1 MARLKIY
8 NFFYAFTFI
17 LLLNCGT
24 IPVNMSTQAPKDRV
38 IKFSG
43 LDWIVRTN
51 PTVKKGPGPNLFS
64 DSEEN
69 VWVDDN
75 GKLHLKI
82 TQRDGNWYCAGVFSK
97 NSFGHGKYTFYVN
110 SDVTKLDKNVVAG
123 LFTYYDDSQEIDIEF
138 SKWSLEE
145 NMIGQYAV
153 QPSSKPGNINRFDIP
168 ENAGPTIHSFNWNS
182 NAIYFFSRKNTSS
195 KEEFAQWNYTG
206 ADIPSALTE
215 RLRLNLWLYKGQVP
229 SDLKEQ
235 EIVIDSVKFEKQS

>member
-8 NFFYAFTFI
+8 KIFYAFTFI

-51 PTVKKGPGPNLFS
+51 PTIKKGPGPNLFS

-69 VWVDDN
+69 VWVDNN

-82 TQRDGNWYCAGVFSK
+82 IHREGEWYCAGVYSK
-97 NSFGHGKYTFYVN
+97 KSFGHGKYTFYVN

-168 ENAGPTIHSFNWNS
+168 ENAGPTIHSFDWKS
-182 NAIYFFSRKNTSS
+182 NAIHFFSGKNTAN
-195 KEEFAQWNYTG
+195 KQELAQWSYSG
-206 ADIPSALTE
+206 PDVPSAHKE
-215 RLRLNLWLYKGQVP
+215 RLRLNLWLYKGQIP
-229 SDLKEQ
+229 SDLEEQ
-235 EIVIDSVKFEKQS
+235 EIVIDSVKFEKQT